1 MSNFR
6 AFIKFSLFVFFTIS
20 CLFFA
25 IFTYRFSIEKHEK
38 FLKFYFSAILKIF
51 NVKVKEE
58 GFENLPDDAVL
69 YVSNHTSYLDI
80 MVLGSKISARYT
92 PKIEVSKWPII
103 NFLVNLSLPVYIQ
116 RDSLRALEQK
126 ETIQSLIK
134 SGDSIVL
141 FPEGTT
147 NDGTKVLPFKSSL
160 FSVAEPN
167 LNSENN
173 NAGDDKNI
181 CVQPISIVYTKIDG
195 MPANSENLDK
205 IAWYGDMKFLPHF
218 WNLLGVKGAEVKLIY
233 HQGVKFSDFGCR
245 KELSKHCENVINQGF
260 SS

>member
-1 MSNFR
+1 MHNFR
-6 AFIKFSLFVFFTIS
+6 ASIKFILFVSFTIL
-20 CLFFA
+20 CLL
-25 IFTYRFSIEKHEK
+25 IGGFTYRISVPTHEK
-38 FLKFYFSAILKIF
+38 LLKFYFNFVLKIF
-51 NVKVKEE
+51 GVKVHEQ
-58 GFENLPDDAVL
+58 GFENLPDDSVL

-80 MVLGSKISARYT
+80 IVLGSKISARYT

-103 NFLVNLSLPVYIQ
+103 NVLVNLSLPVYIQ
-116 RDSLRALEQK
+116 RDALRSLEQK
-126 ETIQSLIK
+126 ETIQDIIK

-147 NDGTKVLPFKSSL
+147 NDGTKVLPFKTSL

-167 LNSENN
+167 LDEETSTRD
-173 NAGDDKNI
+173 DDKNI

-195 MPANSENLDK
+195 MPADAKNLDK

-245 KELSKHCENVINQGF
+245 KELSKHCENVINEGF